1 MAHALINNTSR
12 QRYHL
17 NSVDQPEI
25 SAAIFRFI
33 EFIQICGNCCTIPKL
48 AKFRIGGGGIKW
60 PQEILKSHCVN
71 SCFSRIISGGS
82 LRLIT
87 RWLRCLCKS
96 DQYFIHILYCSTV
109 FAGRRVCGVTRQ
121 RES

>member
-12 QRYHL
+12 QQYHL

-48 AKFRIGGGGIKW
+48 AKFRIGGGVLSG
-60 PQEILKSHCVN
+60 LKRY
-71 SCFSRIISGGS
+71 SRVIV
-82 LRLIT
+82 LT
-87 RWLRCLCKS
+87 R
-96 DQYFIHILYCSTV
+96 V
-109 FAGRRVCGVTRQ
+109 FRGL
-121 RES
+121 